1 VPTVIGILGAAGIAP
16 AAVLRPALRRDDVV
30 VVAVASRRDAR
41 GYADRFGIERAY
53 DSYEKLL
60 ADPDVDLVYNAL
72 PPSLHAH
79 WSIAAL
85 AAAKHVLCEK
95 PFTRNAA
102 EAERVVEAAERSG
115 RRAIEAFH
123 DHYHPLSGWVRR
135 FLAEDGLGTVRRVEA
150 VFTGATPFDPASIRH
165 DPALGGGALMDL
177 GCYPIHWLRAALGTE
192 PEVRRANARLNQIG
206 ADLEIEADLEFSG
219 GVTARVFASMAEGV
233 ALASTLHVEGERG
246 MLHVDNLVFPAH
258 GPSIA
263 TDIDGVPRVRT
274 VAGEETYDHQL
285 AAVVDA
291 LVGGDPLPTEG
302 PDPVGNMR
310 VIDAVYAAAGVPRP

>member
-1 VPTVIGILGAAGIAP
+1 MPTVIGILGAAGIAP

-30 VVAVASRRDAR
+30 VAAVASRRDAR

-60 ADPDVDLVYNAL
+60 ADPGVDLVYNAL
-72 PPSLHAH
+72 PPSLHAV

-85 AAAKHVLCEK
+85 AAGKHVLCEK
-95 PFTRNAA
+95 PFTMNAA

-135 FLAEDGLGTVRRVEA
+135 FLAEHGLGTVRRIEA

-177 GCYPIHWLRAALGTE
+177 GCYPIHWLRAALGAE
-192 PEVRRANARLNQIG
+192 PEVRRAKARLNPLG
-206 ADLEIEADLEFSG
+206 ADLEIEADLEFPG
-219 GVTARVFASMAEGV
+219 GVAARVFASMAEGV

-246 MLHVDNLVFPAH
+246 CCTSTTWCSRRRGTASRPTSTAYRAGAPSPARR
-258 GPSIA
+258 PTTTSSLRWWMRWPA
-263 TDIDGVPRVRT
+263 ASRCPRR
-274 VAGEETYDHQL
+274 AETRS
-285 AAVVDA
+285 AIC
-291 LVGGDPLPTEG
+291 G
-302 PDPVGNMR
+302 
-310 VIDAVYAAAGVPRP
+310 